1 MEVKRGAGTYEAPC
15 ILGRVLDSAF
25 MQARVRLSY
34 SDSLIYTGLHTFRRH
49 ASPPRAAADGV
60 DRTLVRSPRA
70 DFFSKIIQKSSG
82 QILPS
87 GPLRKNLSSGVRN
100 AKQVRK
106 RNLTCFLYHF
116 KVTSSKLNVQK
127 FIRSNADLHRVFV
140 RILDSGP
147 FQEI

>member
-1 MEVKRGAGTYEAPC
+1 LKKDLPWGTVRKFSRRRRQVLVEVKRGAGTYEAPC

-70 DFFSKIIQKSSG
+70 DFFSKIIRPNSSFG
-82 QILPS
+82 APQGS
-87 GPLRKNLSSGVRN
+87 LSSGVRS
-100 AKQVRK
+100 ALRMMMMIA
-106 RNLTCFLYHF
+106 
-116 KVTSSKLNVQK
+116 
-127 FIRSNADLHRVFV
+127 FIITL
-140 RILDSGP
+140 G
-147 FQEI
+147 EIM